1 MNQLAVSD
9 DIKKLQKKIENLK
22 KTACDSADKKW
33 VTSLGKHLSAKIFD
47 VKTDQLVHVII
58 TGSAKYSEFYFG
70 IIETT
75 GHTKSQIKHMQIISN
90 PGFWLPF
97 SAQDLYYVEEDAEN
111 IEFKVNF
118 RKVDLSGKVTVRGLN
133 IVARCIA

>member
-9 DIKKLQKKIENLK
+9 DIKKLQKEIENLK
-22 KTACDSADKKW
+22 KVACDRADEKW
-33 VTSLGKHLSAKIFD
+33 ITSLGEHLSAKIFD
-47 VKTDQLVHVII
+47 VETGQLVHVVVA
-58 TGSAKYSEFYFG
+58 GSVKYSEFYFG

-75 GHTKSQIKHMQIISN
+75 GHTKSQIRQMQLMVN

-97 SAQDLYYVEEDAEN
+97 SAQDLYYVEKDAEN

-118 RKVDLSGKVTVRGLN
+118 RKVDLSGKVTVSGLN